1 MFYKIKK
8 LITNLRIIKNLR
20 NYSRTSKLM
29 KLDSGQLSENTPEGK
44 ALFDFIKSNKIKS
57 ILEIG
62 TWNGMGSTMTIVKAL
77 EESSQNPN
85 FISIETDKLAYKNA
99 VKNHRYSNP
108 KVHIQLGRI
117 IEVDELPKL
126 EEIDFESFG
135 FVPENKE
142 WYIQDLRR
150 YKKTKNIINELP
162 KNFDFI
168 LFDGGE
174 FCTFSEFKKLWH
186 KTKFFALDDTKTY
199 KQFEVLKFI
208 NQNNNNF
215 QLITELQNFSIY
227 KVLT

>member
-1 MFYKIKK
+1 MFNKIKK

-20 NYSRTSKLM
+20 NYFRTSKLM

-44 ALFDFIKSNKIKS
+44 ALFDFIKSNKIES

-85 FISIETDKLAYKNA
+85 FISIETDKIAYKNA

-108 KVHIQLGRI
+108 KVNIRLGRI

-135 FVPENKE
+135 FVLENQE

-150 YKKTKNIINELP
+150 YKKTKNILNELP

-174 FCTFSEFKKLWH
+174 FCTFSEFKKSWH
-186 KTKFFALDDTKTY
+186 KTKYFALDDTKTY

-227 KVLT
+227 KVLS

>member
-1 MFYKIKK
+1 MFNKIKK

-20 NYSRTSKLM
+20 NYFRTSKLM

-44 ALFDFIKSNKIKS
+44 ALFDFIKSNKIES

-99 VKNHRYSNP
+99 IKNHRHSNP

-126 EEIDFESFG
+126 KEIDFESFG
-135 FVPENKE
+135 FVPENQE

-150 YKKTKNIINELP
+150 YKKTKNILNELP

-186 KTKFFALDDTKTY
+186 KTKYFALDDTKTY

-215 QLITELQNFSIY
+215 QLISELQNFSIY
-227 KVLT
+227 KVLS

>member
-1 MFYKIKK
+1 MFNKIKK

-44 ALFDFIKSNKIKS
+44 ALFDFIKSNKIDS

-62 TWNGMGSTMTIVKAL
+62 TWNGMGSTMTIVRAL
-77 EESSQNPN
+77 EESSQKPN

-99 VKNHRYSNP
+99 IKNHRYSNP

-135 FVPENKE
+135 FVPENQE

-150 YKKTKNIINELP
+150 YKKTKNILNELP

-186 KTKFFALDDTKTY
+186 KTKYFALDDTKTY

-227 KVLT
+227 KVLS

>member
-1 MFYKIKK
+1 MFNKIKK

-44 ALFDFIKSNKIKS
+44 ALFDFIKSNKIDS

-85 FISIETDKLAYKNA
+85 FISIETDKIAYKNA

-108 KVHIQLGRI
+108 RVHIQLGRI
-117 IEVDELPKL
+117 IEVDELPNL

-135 FVPENKE
+135 FVPENQE

-150 YKKTKNIINELP
+150 YKKTKNILNELP

-186 KTKFFALDDTKTY
+186 KTKYFALDDTKTY

-227 KVLT
+227 KVLS

>member
-1 MFYKIKK
+1 MFNKIKK

-135 FVPENKE
+135 FVPENQE

>member
-44 ALFDFIKSNKIKS
+44 ALFEFIKSNKIKS

>member
-1 MFYKIKK
+1 MFNKIKK

-44 ALFDFIKSNKIKS
+44 ALFEFIKSNKIKS

-135 FVPENKE
+135 FVPENQE

>member
-1 MFYKIKK
+1 MFNKIKK

-29 KLDSGQLSENTPEGK
+29 KLDSGQLSKNTPEGK
-44 ALFDFIKSNKIKS
+44 ALFDFIKSIKIES

-85 FISIETDKLAYKNA
+85 FISIETDKIAYKNA

-108 KVHIQLGRI
+108 KVHIRLGRI
-117 IEVDELPKL
+117 IEVNELPKL

-135 FVPENKE
+135 FVPENQE

-150 YKKTKNIINELP
+150 YKKTKNILNELP

-186 KTKFFALDDTKTY
+186 KTTYFALDDTKTY

-227 KVLT
+227 KVLS

>member
-1 MFYKIKK
+1 MFNKIKK

-20 NYSRTSKLM
+20 NYYRTSKLM

-44 ALFDFIKSNKIKS
+44 SLFDFIKSNKIES

-62 TWNGMGSTMTIVKAL
+62 TWNGMGSTMTIVRAL

-99 VKNHRYSNP
+99 IKNHRYSNP

-135 FVPENKE
+135 FVPENQE

-150 YKKTKNIINELP
+150 YKKTKNILNELP

-186 KTKFFALDDTKTY
+186 KTKYFALDDTKTY

-227 KVLT
+227 KVLS

>member
-1 MFYKIKK
+1 MFNKIKK

-44 ALFDFIKSNKIKS
+44 ALFDFIKSNKIES

-135 FVPENKE
+135 FVPENQE

-150 YKKTKNIINELP
+150 YKKTKNILNELP

-186 KTKFFALDDTKTY
+186 KTTYFALDDTKTY

-227 KVLT
+227 KVLS